1 MRYER
6 VTTTRDD
13 VYARHATEED
23 VVVAGA
29 EPLVRWLP
37 QHQGSDVSVVV
48 VTAGARPE
56 LQVAVAEHAQA
67 RAWWT
72 QLLA

>member
-13 VYARHATEED
+13 VYARHATEE

-29 EPLVRWLP
+29 EPLVRWLLE
-37 QHQGSDVSVVV
+37 HQGSDVSGVI
-48 VTAGARPE
+48 TTGARPE